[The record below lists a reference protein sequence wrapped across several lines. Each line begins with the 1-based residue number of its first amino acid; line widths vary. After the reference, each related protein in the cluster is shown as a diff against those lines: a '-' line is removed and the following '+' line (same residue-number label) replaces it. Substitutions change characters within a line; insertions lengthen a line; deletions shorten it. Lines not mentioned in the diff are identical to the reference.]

1 VDDKTLI
8 ERLKSDQTRNLA
20 FHELIKRYEKRV
32 YHHIRKM
39 VIDHDDTDDLVQ
51 ETFVKVFEHL
61 DHFREESGLYTWI
74 YRIATNEAL
83 SFLSKKKRRAWL
95 LLQNYSSQLSQ
106 KAEAHVLLDG
116 DAMQA
121 MLQKALLSLPDK
133 QRLVFNMKYYDDMTY
148 KEISA
153 VLGTSV
159 GALKASFHH
168 AVKKIEA
175 HLGSSLNQTP

>member
-1 VDDKTLI
+1 MEEQSLI
-8 ERLKSDQTRNLA
+8 ERLKSENTRSLA
-20 FHELIKRYEKRV
+20 FHELMKLYERKV

-51 ETFVKVFEHL
+51 ETFVKVYENL
-61 DHFREESGLYTWI
+61 SHFREEAGLYTWI

-83 SFLSKKKRRAWL
+83 GFLSKKKRRAL
-95 LLQNYSSQLSQ
+95 LLFQNYRAEMQT

-116 DAMQA
+116 DAMTA
-121 MLQKALLSLPDK
+121 LLQKALLSLPDK
-133 QRLVFNMKYYDDMTY
+133 QRLVFNMKYYDDLSY
-148 KEISA
+148 EEISA
-153 VLGTSV
+153 ILGTSV

-175 HLGSSLNQTP
+175 FIGQSLNQ